1 MIKNESIQVFTRVS
15 EMQSFTKAA
24 DSLGLPKASVST
36 IIQQLE
42 TQIGTRLFHRT
53 TRKVQLTQ
61 DGAAFYERSKD
72 LLSDVDEIE
81 SMFQQ
86 GPQKVTGRIRVDMP
100 TGFAKHHLLPRLPEF
115 ISQFPGIE
123 IELSCTDRFVDV
135 IREGFDCVIRAGKLT
150 DSSLM
155 ARKLGEYPIINCA
168 SRAYIQKYGE
178 PKSLLDLTKHSLV
191 SYSSNLNP
199 HSDGFEYYDGAIY
212 RKITLPSRITVNNAD
227 AYIASCLAGFGIIQS
242 PKVGLKPYLEEGSLV
257 EILKNVRSEPMSV
270 WIVYPHRRNLAKRVQ
285 LFMDWVTTIFPKE

>member
-42 TQIGTRLFHRT
+42 TQIGTRLFNRT
-53 TRKVQLTQ
+53 TRKVQLTP
-61 DGAAFYERSKD
+61 DGVSFYERSKD

-81 SMFQQ
+81 SMFKQ
-86 GPQKVTGRIRVDMP
+86 GTQKLSGRIRVDMP
-100 TGFAKHHLLPRLPEF
+100 TGFAKHHLIPRLPEF
-115 ISQFPGIE
+115 ITQYPGIE

-135 IREGFDCVIRAGKLT
+135 IREGFDCVIRAGRLN

-155 ARKLGEYPIINCA
+155 ARKLGEYRIINCVSA
-168 SRAYIQKYGE
+168 AYIKKYGE

-199 HSDGFEYYDGAIY
+199 NTDGFEYFDGATYQTISM
-212 RKITLPSRITVNNAD
+212 PSRITVNNAD

-242 PKVGLKPYLEEGSLV
+242 PEVGLKAHLEDGSLV
-257 EILKNVRSEPMSV
+257 EILKNVTSEPMAV

-285 LFMDWVTTIFPKE
+285 LFMDWVESIFPKA